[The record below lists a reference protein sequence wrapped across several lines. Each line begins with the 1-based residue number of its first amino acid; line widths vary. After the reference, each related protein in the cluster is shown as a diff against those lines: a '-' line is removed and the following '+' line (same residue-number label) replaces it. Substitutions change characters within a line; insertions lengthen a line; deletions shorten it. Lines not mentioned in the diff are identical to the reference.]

1 MIRTA
6 PDRRPHLL
14 PWLKHYFV
22 PLNVALA
29 AFAAVLSLF
38 GNEVVVT
45 GLTAQIGVILLV
57 ATLIPPNLL
66 HLERFKR
73 GGVVKTLATLRAPL
87 GISAGVWF
95 VAHAAV
101 SLQLF
106 KLSAPLWPQF
116 FTADMVL
123 GSFAFVVF
131 AALLITSNTASQR
144 RMGKNWKRLQRLVWF
159 AVPLALVHALLSSLR
174 FLAET
179 ESVGAALFIV
189 IVGFIVFEWV
199 SSRRVGAARKRSLA
213 HVRLAFAEAAVAVLL
228 YATLPTRTSDV
239 LPGRPAVVTFQRAA

>member
-6 PDRRPHLL
+6 PDRRPNIL
-14 PWLKHYFV
+14 PWLKQCFV

-29 AFAAVLSLF
+29 VLAAVLSLF

-73 GGVVKTLATLRAPL
+73 GVVKTLATLRAPF

-123 GSFAFVVF
+123 GGFAFAVF
-131 AALLITSNTASQR
+131 AALLATSNTASQR

-189 IVGFIVFEWV
+189 IVGFIGFEWV

-213 HVRLAFAEAAVAVLL
+213 HVRLALAGAAVAALL
-228 YATLPTRTSDV
+228 YATLPARTNDV
-239 LPGRPAVVTFQRAA
+239 LPGRPAAVAFQRAA